1 LVGTALRTFAYPA
14 CFDLARR
21 RDAPKLSSEGVQ
33 SAGRTRIIPM
43 FAVRSDT
50 ARAHLFFTIFV
61 DEIFTTLVEGRFTN
75 VLAVI
80 AAYNFASC
88 LCSPCNVD

>member
-1 LVGTALRTFAYPA
+1 VGTAPSAHPA
-14 CFDLARR
+14 CFDPALQRG
-21 RDAPKLSSEGVQ
+21 APKLLSEGVQ

-50 ARAHLFFTIFV
+50 AHAHLFFTIFV
-61 DEIFTTLVEGRFTN
+61 DEMFTTVVEGRFTN

-80 AAYNFASC
+80 AAHNFASC